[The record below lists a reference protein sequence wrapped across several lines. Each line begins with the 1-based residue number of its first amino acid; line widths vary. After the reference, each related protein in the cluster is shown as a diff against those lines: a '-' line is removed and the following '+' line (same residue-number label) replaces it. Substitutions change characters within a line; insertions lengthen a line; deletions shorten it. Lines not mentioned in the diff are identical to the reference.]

1 MKPLRFVLLAA
12 WLSMCASAALAAVHV
27 RVALDPQV
35 IPQCSRGHFLFA
47 LGNDGT
53 EPIRARVGI
62 SLLHDGNVVAGPFTV
77 PTRLAAGQRVSHEFN
92 FWMPPFVPVG
102 HYGFALHAAGSDG
115 SSDDSTALFEVARGT
130 CNWPIP
136 SFAPFDELLRQIVAG
151 IGDTPT
157 ANQNQA
163 WGAVKALY
171 R

>member
-1 MKPLRFVLLAA
+1 MKPLRLVLLASL
-12 WLSMCASAALAAVHV
+12 LSMCASAALAAVHV
-27 RVALDPQV
+27 RVAVDPQV
-35 IPQCSRGHFLFA
+35 IPQCSRAHFFFG

-53 EPIRARVGI
+53 EPIRVRVGI

-92 FWMPPFVPVG
+92 FFMPPFVPVG

-115 SSDDSTALFEVARGT
+115 SSENSTALFEVVSGSCT
-130 CNWPIP
+130 WPKP
-136 SFAPFDELLRQIVAG
+136 SASPFDELMQQILAG

-157 ANQNQA
+157 ATQNQI
-163 WGAVKALY
+163 WGSVKRLY